1 MKSPPDTKNRGSV
14 VAMGYYS
21 RRKRDEKSRT
31 ARAEM
36 HCAKSHTLNECNGT
50 ETLALIER
58 ALVRL
63 SSGTYGSCVSCGD
76 DISLMR
82 LEQNPAVET
91 CASCSQVVSFKAC

>member
-1 MKSPPDTKNRGSV
+1 MKSPPDRKSRGSAA
-14 VAMGYYS
+14 AMGYYS
-21 RRKRDEKSRT
+21 RRKRDEESHT
-31 ARAEM
+31 ARAEI
-36 HCAKSHTLNECNGT
+36 HCGTPHTQNECNGT

-82 LEQNPAVET
+82 LEQNPAVEP

>member
-1 MKSPPDTKNRGSV
+1 MTSSPDRKSRGSAT
-14 VAMGYYS
+14 AMGYYS
-21 RRKRDEKSRT
+21 RRKRDEKSRI
-31 ARAEM
+31 AKAEIR
-36 HCAKSHTLNECNGT
+36 CEIPHTQNGCNGT

-82 LEQNPAVET
+82 LENNPAVET
-91 CASCSQVVSFKAC
+91 CASCSKDVSFKAC